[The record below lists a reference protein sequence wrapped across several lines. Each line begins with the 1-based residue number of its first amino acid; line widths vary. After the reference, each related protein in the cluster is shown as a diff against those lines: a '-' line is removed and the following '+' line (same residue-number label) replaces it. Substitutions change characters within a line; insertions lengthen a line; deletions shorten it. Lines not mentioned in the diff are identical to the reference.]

1 MKTTIIS
8 MRHSTVLRKSNI
20 ILSPLTIMDDDV
32 SELVRG
38 IRVSLLLLKK
48 RLYVFVLADF
58 VLAIL
63 AGYYLNLTEINIR
76 WTSVI
81 AIFIMLYPMLTG
93 LIIEKIKHAGKNV
106 KLVSATLIF
115 AFFVGSGT
123 AYLISR
129 TILNQ
134 YPDVAFAMVM
144 VGAIPCSNMLIG
156 WSGIAEASVE
166 DALAIAVIGLLL
178 IPVLSPILIKIN
190 GGVFV
195 QFDLTRLVTILL
207 TYILVPLVMGLL
219 TRHAIIKK
227 KGMKYF
233 MNLRKYLPGV
243 ASIGVLLLVFA
254 ATAKVAKTVIANPP
268 IFALIFTG
276 LISYYLIQTSLSL
289 ITAKVL
295 QLNYREGMVLII
307 GATASSQAISLNVA
321 AAMFSPLTVFSL
333 SFKPLIQVLYILFII
348 YYLGPRMKI
357 FLNRPKGRTMSY
369 GGPAGIRT
377 PDLRRVRAAS

>member
-1 MKTTIIS
+1 M
-8 MRHSTVLRKSNI
+8 MLVG
-20 ILSPLTIMDDDV
+20 
-32 SELVRG
+32 ELGIG
-38 IRVSLLLLKK
+38 IRASFLLLKRK
-48 RLYVFVLADF
+48 LYIFVLGDF
-58 VLAIL
+58 FLAIL

-76 WTSVI
+76 WISILAV
-81 AIFIMLYPMLTG
+81 FIMLYPMLTG
-93 LIIEKIKHAGKNV
+93 LIIEKVKDVGRNIKLISV
-106 KLVSATLIF
+106 TLTF

-129 TILNQ
+129 TLLNQ

-178 IPVLSPILIKIN
+178 IPLLSPILIKIN

-195 QFDLTRLVTILL
+195 QFNLTRLVTLL
-207 TYILVPLVMGLL
+207 LGYILVPLVMGLL

-233 MNLRKYLPGV
+233 MNLRKYFPGV
-243 ASIGVLLLVFA
+243 ASLGVLLIVFA
-254 ATAKVAKTVIANPP
+254 ATAKVAKTVIANPE
-268 IFALIFTG
+268 IFALILAG

-289 ITAKVL
+289 VAAKVL
-295 QLNYREGMVLII
+295 QLNYRQGMVLII

-333 SFKPLIQVLYILFII
+333 SFKPLIQVLYILFLI
-348 YYLGPRMKI
+348 YYLGPKVKI
-357 FLNRPKGRTMSY
+357 FLSKTK
-369 GGPAGIRT
+369 
-377 PDLRRVRAAS
+377 LRRYKENNQKTLFI